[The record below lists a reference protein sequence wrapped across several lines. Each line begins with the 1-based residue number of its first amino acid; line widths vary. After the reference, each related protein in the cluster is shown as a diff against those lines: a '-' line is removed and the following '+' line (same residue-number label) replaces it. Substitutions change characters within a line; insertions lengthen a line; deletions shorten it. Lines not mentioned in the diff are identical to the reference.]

1 MKAVRSLLAT
11 YSDECH
17 RARGSRAEM
26 SNKPSNQSFPR
37 KIRAGERFAGVS
49 RALGFGNDERVN
61 AEAKGPLGHER
72 SQGAGG
78 PRASG
83 FPRLGHSPGSPLR
96 PLRTDAGGNRHRQV
110 TASLDPAL
118 FPSPA
123 SVDTEAGRQ
132 LCPRW
137 RHTARGGV
145 CVLRQAGTRV
155 LGGTIGAAPGPLGS
169 VNTNSHSAI
178 SGFKDP
184 PGPLFKIPKAIIT
197 QSGDDGYL
205 FARRLFGNRFSVPR
219 DKLPKRFLPLPASC
233 LFGRLN

>member
-78 PRASG
+78 P
-83 FPRLGHSPGSPLR
+83 PRLGLPPPWPLPRLSPAPPPHGRRREPSQAGYGLSRSCPFPFSCICGDRGR
-96 PLRTDAGGNRHRQV
+96 PSAVPSVETHCTRRSVCPKAGG
-110 TASLDPAL
+110 DK
-118 FPSPA
+118 
-123 SVDTEAGRQ
+123 SV
-132 LCPRW
+132 
-137 RHTARGGV
+137 
-145 CVLRQAGTRV
+145 
-155 LGGTIGAAPGPLGS
+155 GGTIGAAPGPLGS

-184 PGPLFKIPKAIIT
+184 PGP
-197 QSGDDGYL
+197 
-205 FARRLFGNRFSVPR
+205 
-219 DKLPKRFLPLPASC
+219 
-233 LFGRLN
+233 

>member
-78 PRASG
+78 P
-83 FPRLGHSPGSPLR
+83 PRLGLPPPR
-96 PLRTDAGGNRHRQV
+96 PLPR
-110 TASLDPAL
+110 L
-118 FPSPA
+118 SPA
-123 SVDTEAGRQ
+123 PPPHGRRREPSQAGYGLSRSCPFPFSCICGDRDRH

-137 RHTARGGV
+137 RHTARGRV

-184 PGPLFKIPKAIIT
+184 PGP
-197 QSGDDGYL
+197 
-205 FARRLFGNRFSVPR
+205 
-219 DKLPKRFLPLPASC
+219 
-233 LFGRLN
+233 